1 VPQEVIAVIRVLIV
15 FDGATAPGVLARL
28 LNDQPGIV
36 VVGSVDVE
44 GPVPQCC
51 VRVSAQVALFNTTY
65 MVGQILPVV
74 DELRRA
80 APRCGV
86 LVLSDPGMRGTLP
99 PRRQAPG
106 LSFLVK
112 GVQIPVLAGWIRRIA
127 GGEKVVDPQL
137 EVAQLRMDKT
147 VSTRELEILGL
158 AMQGDSVADIAQ
170 RLCLS
175 LGTVR
180 NYISAA
186 ILKTG
191 ARNRLDAI
199 RIVRRDGWLR

>member
-1 VPQEVIAVIRVLIV
+1 MIRTLLI
-15 FDGATAPGVLARL
+15 FDSSTVRRHLARL
-28 LNDQPGIV
+28 LNAQPGIV
-36 VVGSVDVE
+36 VVGEIDVN
-44 GPVPQCC
+44 GPVAERSAR
-51 VRVSAQVALFNTTY
+51 VRPHIALFDTSC
-65 MVGQILPVV
+65 MVGQILPLA

-80 APRCGV
+80 APGCRLV
-86 LVLSDPGMRGTLP
+86 VLSDPGLRGTLP
-99 PRRQAPG
+99 PRRHAAQ

-112 GVQIPVLAGWIRRIA
+112 DIHPSVLAAWLRRIA
-127 GGEKVVDPQL
+127 GGERIVDPQL
-137 EVAQLRMDKT
+137 EMAQLRMDKT
-147 VSTRELEILGL
+147 VNTRELEILAL
-158 AMQGDSVADIAQ
+158 AAEGDSVADIAR

>member
-1 VPQEVIAVIRVLIV
+1 VIRVLLV
-15 FDGATAPGVLARL
+15 SDRTTPCGGLARL
-28 LNDQPGIV
+28 LNGEPGIV
-36 VVGSVDVE
+36 VAGEIDVE
-44 GPVPQCC
+44 GPV
-51 VRVSAQVALFNTTY
+51 AQRCARIRPHVALFNTAY
-65 MVGQILPVV
+65 MIGQILPIA

-80 APRCGV
+80 APGCWLVV
-86 LVLSDPGMRGTLP
+86 LADPGMRGTLP
-99 PRRQAPG
+99 PRRRATQI
-106 LSFLVK
+106 SFLVR
-112 GVQIPVLAGWIRRIA
+112 GSQIPILAMWLRRIA
-127 GGEKVVDPQL
+127 GGERIVDPQL

-147 VSTRELEILGL
+147 VTTRELEILGL
-158 AMQGDSVADIAQ
+158 AAEGDSVADIAR

-199 RIVRRDGWLR
+199 RIVRKDGWLS

>member
-1 VPQEVIAVIRVLIV
+1 MIRVLLIS
-15 FDGATAPGVLARL
+15 DRSTAQGGLARL
-28 LNDQPGIV
+28 LNLQPGLV
-36 VVGSVDVE
+36 VAGEVDVE
-44 GPVPQCC
+44 GPVAQLCAR
-51 VRVSAQVALFNTTY
+51 VRPQVALFNTSY
-65 MVGQILPVV
+65 MVGQLLPII
-74 DELRRA
+74 DEVRRD
-80 APRCGV
+80 APGCALV
-86 LVLSDPGMRGTLP
+86 VLSDPGMCGTLP
-99 PRRQAPG
+99 PRRPAPR

-112 GVQIPVLAGWIRRIA
+112 GRPIPILAGWLRRIA
-127 GGEKVVDPQL
+127 GGERVVDPQL

-147 VSTRELEILGL
+147 VSTRELQVLGL
-158 AMQGDSVADIAQ
+158 AAQGDSVADIAK
-170 RLCLS
+170 RLHLS

>member
-1 VPQEVIAVIRVLIV
+1 MTAVIRVLLI
-15 FDGATAPGVLARL
+15 FDNATAPGVLVRL
-28 LNDQPGIV
+28 LNHQPGIV
-36 VVGSVDVE
+36 VAGTVDVD
-44 GPVPQCC
+44 GPVAECC
-51 VRVSAQVALFNTTY
+51 VRVRAQVVLFNTTY
-65 MVGQILPVV
+65 MVGQILPIV

-80 APRCGV
+80 APGCGV

-99 PRRQAPG
+99 PRRHAPQ

-112 GVQIPVLAGWIRRIA
+112 GIQIPVLAGWIRRIA
-127 GGEKVVDPQL
+127 CGERVVDPQL

-158 AMQGDSVADIAQ
+158 AMQGDSCADIAQ
-170 RLCLS
+170 RLSLS

>member
-1 VPQEVIAVIRVLIV
+1 VTRLLLIV
-15 FDGATAPGVLARL
+15 DSSTAHSGLARL
-28 LNDQPGIV
+28 LNHQPGIV
-36 VVGSVDVE
+36 VAGEVDVE
-44 GPVPQCC
+44 GPVAERCARIQ
-51 VRVSAQVALFNTTY
+51 AHVALFNTAY
-65 MVGQILPVV
+65 MVGQILPIV

-80 APRCGV
+80 APGCAV
-86 LVLSDPGMRGTLP
+86 VVLSDPGMRGTLP
-99 PRRQAPG
+99 PRRSAPR

-112 GVQIPVLAGWIRRIA
+112 GLQIPVLAAYLGRIA
-127 GGEKVVDPQL
+127 RGERVVDPQL

-147 VSTRELEILGL
+147 VNTRELEILGL
-158 AMQGDSVADIAQ
+158 AMQGDSVADIAH
-170 RLCLS
+170 RLGLS

>member
-1 VPQEVIAVIRVLIV
+1 VTAVIRVLLI
-15 FDGATAPGVLARL
+15 FDSSTAPGVLIRL
-28 LNDQPGIV
+28 LNHQPGIV
-36 VVGSVDVE
+36 VAGTVDVD
-44 GPVPQCC
+44 GPVAECC
-51 VRVSAQVALFNTTY
+51 VRVRAQVVLFNTTY
-65 MVGQILPVV
+65 MVGQILPIV

-80 APRCGV
+80 APGCGV
-86 LVLSDPGMRGTLP
+86 VVLSDPGMRGTLP
-99 PRRQAPG
+99 PRRHAPQ

-127 GGEKVVDPQL
+127 SGERVVDPQL

-147 VSTRELEILGL
+147 VNTRELEILGL

-170 RLCLS
+170 RLRLS